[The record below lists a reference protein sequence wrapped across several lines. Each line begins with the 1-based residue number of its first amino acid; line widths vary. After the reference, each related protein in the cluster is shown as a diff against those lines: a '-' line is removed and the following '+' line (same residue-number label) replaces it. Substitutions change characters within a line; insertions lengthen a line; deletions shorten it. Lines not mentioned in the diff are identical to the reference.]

1 MIVNLE
7 DRRDL
12 AIHAHLE
19 RMCIWL
25 GDARGIPRRTFYSA
39 MLRYM
44 RGLDLS
50 IPMAHAIAS
59 GFRYIMESPAIDP
72 PISMEE
78 IFDRAEAFI
87 ENDETVGFAPT
98 RASPVPSLLATSSPE
113 KTP

>member
-1 MIVNLE
+1 MVINLE

-25 GDARGIPRRTFYSA
+25 GDARGTPRQRFYSA

-50 IPMAHAIAS
+50 FPMAHSIAS

-72 PISMEE
+72 PISVEE
-78 IFDRAEAFI
+78 LFDRAEAFI
-87 ENDETVGFAPT
+87 ENDDSVEFAQA
-98 RASPVPSLLATSSPE
+98 ASPVPSLLPTSSQE